1 MPRRTSGSRT
11 PRAGVRLPDVPTPGV
26 AARRLARTLAPRLR
40 PAQRVALGTLLV
52 LTGLALLLVPL
63 TTLTLAWAGTVVGL
77 GVVGVRRLRS
87 GRRGTGLVLLAL
99 ALGTA
104 AAAPIGGHVTHVL
117 AGVWALAC
125 ALRAL
130 SPAAAHG
137 GPWIRLGAVV
147 TGLSAALL
155 AVRWPDLGTLAL
167 AWACALAVVV
177 GAGATT
183 LRAGRV
189 AADAADAG
197 VARAEAPAPVRRRE
211 LLSPVAAALALVV
224 TGGAWWLDARLGPVA
239 PEPTSFYAVPGT
251 VPAGPG
257 EVVRTEPYD
266 GVLPSG
272 VVGTRML
279 YTTTRADGSPAVASA
294 LVALPEGSG
303 RRTLVA
309 WQHGTLGND
318 VRCAPSLLDDALTDT
333 VLPGARG
340 LLGRGWGLV
349 ALDYPGLGV
358 DGAVP
363 YLVGED
369 EGRAALDAVRAA
381 QRLDAGREAGPV
393 LLWGHS
399 QGGHA
404 TLWAGQLAAS
414 YAPDVDV
421 RGVAALS
428 AANDPAALAAHTTRD
443 GVTGFAALAVAFVVD
458 AYADAYDDVARDGL
472 VDPAGRAFLDAAV
485 SRCTADPG
493 SLVTVLAT
501 AATSLDR
508 QLFSVDDPAVARRL
522 EENAASGDVGVPL
535 LLAQG
540 DADTVVP
547 VAMQRALAERTCRTG
562 AAVTVREHAGLGHL
576 DVVAP
581 GSPLVGE
588 LLAWSDDVLAGGTP
602 RSCG

>member
-1 MPRRTSGSRT
+1 M
-11 PRAGVRLPDVPTPGV
+11 RLPAVATPGV
-26 AARRLARTLAPRLR
+26 VARRTARAAAGRLR
-40 PAQRVALGTLLV
+40 PAARVTAGVLLVVAGLVLVAL
-52 LTGLALLLVPL
+52 PL
-63 TTLTLAWAGTVVGL
+63 TTLTLAWAGAVVAL
-77 GVVGVRRLRS
+77 AAAGVRRVRA
-87 GRRGTGLVLLAL
+87 RRHVAGAALLAL
-99 ALGTA
+99 ALA
-104 AAAPIGGHVTHVL
+104 AVVAAPVLGHVTHVL
-117 AGVWALAC
+117 AGLWALAC
-125 ALRAL
+125 VLRAL
-130 SPAAAHG
+130 SPGSVGAG
-137 GPWIRLGAVV
+137 GPWVRLGAVV

-155 AVRWPDLGTLAL
+155 AVRWPDVATLAL
-167 AWACALAVVV
+167 AWAVALGVVV
-177 GAGATT
+177 GAGAAT
-183 LRAGRV
+183 LRAGRRAPGTTTTGTP
-189 AADAADAG
+189 AA
-197 VARAEAPAPVRRRE
+197 APVRRRD
-211 LLSPVAAALALVV
+211 LLSPVAAALALLA
-224 TGGAWWLDARLGPVA
+224 TGGAWWLDARLSPVA
-239 PEPTSFYAVPGT
+239 PEPTAFYAAPAS

-257 EVVRTEPYD
+257 QVVRTEPYD
-266 GVLPSG
+266 GALPAG

-303 RRTLVA
+303 ARTLVA

-443 GVTGFAALAVAFVVD
+443 GVTGFAALAVTFVVD

-501 AATSLDR
+501 AATGLDR
-508 QLFSVDDPAVARRL
+508 QLFSVDDPAVTRRL
-522 EENAASGDVGVPL
+522 EENAASGAVGVPL

-547 VAMQRALAERTCRTG
+547 VTMQRALAGRVCREG

-588 LLAWSDDVLAGGTP
+588 LLAWSDDVLAGGAP